1 LTARVFLSGAVGGER
16 AVALLSGSI
25 ISWRIVRMKP
35 WRPFRL
41 ALVLVLAAVLSGAA
55 GVSLSSADPGIQRAV
70 GKAAG
75 VQAGEAI
82 IVDHTTTDLGEIPE
96 YWIEKAKDLLRVSY
110 GHTSHGSQLITGMG
124 VLESSPLNVGGLYD
138 FSTNGAVQAD
148 VLSLADYTP
157 SGDLGNPDRVT
168 WEARTRTYLDGPGSD
183 RNVVVWSWCGQA
195 DTSEGNIDLYLN
207 LMNDLEHG
215 YPGVTFVYMTGHLN
229 GTGETGNLH
238 QRNEQ
243 IRNYCRANNK
253 VLFDF
258 ADIESYDPNGDY
270 FLDRGA
276 DDQCNY
282 DSGNWADEW
291 CAENPGS
298 PLCDS
303 CDCAHS
309 RSLNCNLKGRAFWWM
324 MARLAGWSGPGESQ
338 KAASAITPTYGQA
351 ITYTIVVQNL
361 TAPLTATVYVTD
373 VVPTGLSY
381 VPGTL
386 TTIGGTGTPN
396 EGGTPTLAWSG
407 VLSPTPAVTITY
419 VTTVTAAL
427 PEVITNT
434 ATIDVPG
441 YQTITTAV
449 TLIANGHDLYM
460 PLVLLGYQD

>member
-1 LTARVFLSGAVGGER
+1 MQ
-16 AVALLSGSI
+16 
-25 ISWRIVRMKP
+25 MKP
-35 WRPFRL
+35 WRSLRL
-41 ALVLVLAAVLSGAA
+41 ALVLLLAAVLSGTA
-55 GVSLSSADPGIQRAV
+55 GVLSSADPSVQRAV

-75 VQAGEAI
+75 AQAGEAI
-82 IVDHTTTDLGEIPE
+82 IIDHTCTDLSKIPD
-96 YWIEKAKDLLRVSY
+96 YWIEEAKELLRVSY
-110 GHTSHGSQLITGMG
+110 GHTSHGSQPIAGMG

-138 FSTNGAVQAD
+138 FNTNGAVQAS

-157 SGDLGNPDRVT
+157 NGDLGNPDRVT
-168 WEARTRTYLDGPGSD
+168 WEARTRTYLNGPGSD

-207 LMNDLEHG
+207 LMDGLERD
-215 YPGVTFVYMTGHLN
+215 YPDVTFVYMTGHLN

-243 IRNYCRANNK
+243 IRDYCRANNK

-258 ADIESYDPNGDY
+258 ADIESYDPDGDY
-270 FLDRGA
+270 FLDLDA
-276 DDQCNY
+276 DDNCSY
-282 DSGNWADEW
+282 DGGNWADEW
-291 CAENPGS
+291 CADNPGD
-298 PLCDS
+298 PLCATCS
-303 CDCAHS
+303 CAHS
-309 RSLNCNLKGRAFWWM
+309 RALNCNLKGRAFWWM

-338 KAASAITPTYGQA
+338 KTASAITPTYAQA
-351 ITYTIVVQNL
+351 VTYTVVVQNL

-373 VVPTGLSY
+373 VVPAGLSY

-386 TTIGGTGTPN
+386 TAVGGTGIPD
-396 EGGTPTLAWSG
+396 EGGAPTLTWSG
-407 VLSPTPAVTITY
+407 VLSPTLAVTITY

-449 TLIANGHDLYM
+449 TVIANGHDLYM
-460 PLVLLGYQD
+460 PLVLLDYQD

>member
-1 LTARVFLSGAVGGER
+1 M
-16 AVALLSGSI
+16 
-25 ISWRIVRMKP
+25 RMKP
-35 WRPFRL
+35 WRSFRL

-55 GVSLSSADPGIQRAV
+55 GVSLSSADPGVQRAV
-70 GKAAG
+70 QEAAG
-75 VQAGEAI
+75 VQAQEAI
-82 IVDHTTTDLGEIPE
+82 IIDHTTTDLSTIPD
-96 YWIEKAKDLLRVSY
+96 YWIEKAKELIRISY
-110 GHTSHGSQLITGMG
+110 GHTSHGSQLISGMG
-124 VLESSPLNVGGLYD
+124 VLESSPLNIGGLYD
-138 FSTNGAVQAD
+138 FNTNGAVQAG

-168 WEARTRTYLDGPGSD
+168 WEARTRTYLNGSGSD

-195 DTSEGNIDLYLN
+195 DTTEANIDLYLN
-207 LMNDLEHG
+207 LMNGLEQD
-215 YPGVTFVYMTGHLN
+215 YPDVTFVYMTGHLN

-253 VLFDF
+253 ALFDF
-258 ADIESYDPNGDY
+258 ADIESYDPDGDY

-282 DSGNWADEW
+282 DGGNWADEW

-298 PLCDS
+298 LLCDS

-338 KAASAITPTYGQA
+338 KVASPVTATYGQA
-351 ITYTIVVQNL
+351 VTYTIVVQNL

-381 VPGTL
+381 VSGTL
-386 TTIGGTGTPN
+386 TAVGGTGTPN
-396 EGGTPTLAWSG
+396 EGGAPTLAWSG

-419 VTTVTAAL
+419 VTTVTVAGTGSIDNI
-427 PEVITNT
+427 V
-434 ATIDVPG
+434 TIAVPG
-441 YQTITTAV
+441 YQTITRTV
-449 TLIANGHDLYM
+449 TIIAN
-460 PLVLLGYQD
+460 PLEIFLPLALREAPP